1 MKSWVKAMNKKLCV
15 FITVAAIFFIMGTHL
30 AMLVKV
36 SKMQLEIK
44 NLEKQLE
51 ESKKELQIRTSEFEE
66 KLDFVRIRRIA
77 EEEFGMEISDQ
88 IEYIRV
94 D

>member
-1 MKSWVKAMNKKLCV
+1 MNKKLCV
-15 FITVAAIFFIMGTHL
+15 FITVVAIVSIMGTHL
-30 AMLVKV
+30 AMLIKV

-44 NLEKQLE
+44 NLEVQLKESRKQL
-51 ESKKELQIRTSEFEE
+51 QIVSNEFEE

-77 EEEFGMEISDQ
+77 EEKFEMEISDH
-88 IEYIRV
+88 IKYIRV

>member
-1 MKSWVKAMNKKLCV
+1 MNKKLFV
-15 FITVAAIFFIMGTHL
+15 FITVIAITSIMGYHL

-44 NLEKQLE
+44 KLEAQLE

-66 KLDFVRIRRIA
+66 KLDFVRIRKIA